1 MEVSVKLSRGAQ
13 RCLKLLRWY
22 AAKFS
27 QVFPYR
33 STIAKHLGVT
43 SRQVDRYI
51 SELKKA
57 GLINVFQCGQQPA
70 SYQVFADKNV
80 EAVSRLRR
88 GYVEAG
94 RRGPY
99 NRVLGTQEEMRARF
113 PMQTE
118 TPSPEVL
125 ELFAWADAEGYPTG
139 NGAELEA
146 AERASKLR
154 KPPAKE
160 TGYDRAA
167 KSAR

>member
-1 MEVSVKLSRGAQ
+1 VKLSRGAQ

-22 AAKFS
+22 AAHFQEVYPK
-27 QVFPYR
+27 R
-33 STIAKHLGVT
+33 SKLAAHLDC
-43 SRQVDRYI
+43 SPRQLDRYI

-57 GLINVFQCGQQPA
+57 GLVNVFQAGPQP
-70 SYQVFADKNV
+70 STYQVFAAKNG
-80 EAVSRLRR
+80 EATAKQWR
-88 GYVEAG
+88 GYGEASG
-94 RRGPY
+94 RGPY
-99 NRVLGTQEEMRARF
+99 RVAGTAEEIWRKR
-113 PMQTE
+113 PMETE

-146 AERASKLR
+146 AERAYKLR